1 MGILANGFNKADN
14 VITKGLKKVKKVA
27 KRVVKL
33 EDLAELP
40 GVVGYKRPTNLEDLA
55 ELPGVVGYKRP
66 NNLEDL
72 YIL

>member
-40 GVVGYKRPTNLEDLA
+40 GVVGYKRP
-55 ELPGVVGYKRP
+55 